1 MKIEGKKYKKIARG
15 EINIF
20 KKYFIG
26 DKLKIEKTVYLTPY
40 QSFLNSVNIDS
51 PKVELNSGKIL
62 LTINLLEPYEHL
74 KKENV
79 KEHNK
84 KNQKKNINQDNN
96 SNENYDDL
104 MSNQQFDDNLS
115 DLSISIIDESDEER
129 KGLELNQFVNDD
141 YIQKL
146 KELMAS
152 DYEKILPKDIEKLK
166 QMNEMLYSKFSELS
180 NSYNETLFALNSTNE
195 EIRQKAKKY
204 YDDYK
209 KIKKD
214 VYKGRVELKKKNK
227 ELRKEID
234 INNEDNKAL
243 LNEVEN
249 LKNETQLLKNKL
261 NIQSEEDIKNNT
273 NENND
278 INSLIEILKKL
289 NNLGYDVVSS
299 SGLNDEEKIKLKNI
313 LNLNLSDS
321 NNENSNNNENNYL
334 KNTVKYCY
342 FKTLDEKDDKVTKEL
357 KDKKI
362 NFYKYNGNLDFK
374 YSNVYYIDKYKSILE
389 TNSFKDGF
397 LIIQDASS
405 AFLIDKLYD
414 FIIKFYSDFNR
425 EIKVLDVCSA
435 PGGKII
441 SLYKLVIKN
450 YKNFYFEARD
460 ISIDKI
466 NKIKENFKRL
476 KIDDIKLEV
485 KDASKYDEKDYECYD
500 IVLCDVPCSGLGV
513 VNKKPDILLKTND
526 DKIKS
531 LSVIQ
536 KSILETS
543 KKYVKKGG
551 ILSYSTCTITREE
564 NQDIII
570 DFLHDNVNFEKIFE
584 KQIEINDDSIA
595 DGFYMCFMRKV

>member
-1 MKIEGKKYKKIARG
+1 MDKSSKNVREYSFHILSEVFLNEKLLNNEIEKIFNSFDIKEEDKSFIKKECTGVI
-15 EINIF
+15 ENLDNIDSIIN
-20 KKYFIG
+20 KYS
-26 DKLKIEKTVYLTPY
+26 KLKTNKLKKDILIVFRLATYELLYMEKVPAYATI
-40 QSFLNSVNIDS
+40 NESVNII
-51 PKVELNSGKIL
+51 K
-62 LTINLLEPYEHL
+62 H
-74 KKENV
+74 KKC
-79 KEHNK
+79 K
-84 KNQKKNINQDNN
+84 
-96 SNENYDDL
+96 
-104 MSNQQFDDNLS
+104 NLS
-115 DLSISIIDESDEER
+115 
-129 KGLELNQFVNDD
+129 GYVN
-141 YIQKL
+141 
-146 KELMAS
+146 A
-152 DYEKILPKDIEKLK
+152 
-166 QMNEMLYSKFSELS
+166 
-180 NSYNETLFALNSTNE
+180 T
-195 EIRQKAKKY
+195 
-204 YDDYK
+204 
-209 KIKKD
+209 
-214 VYKGRVELKKKNK
+214 
-227 ELRKEID
+227 
-234 INNEDNKAL
+234 
-243 LNEVEN
+243 
-249 LKNETQLLKNKL
+249 
-261 NIQSEEDIKNNT
+261 
-273 NENND
+273 
-278 INSLIEILKKL
+278 
-289 NNLGYDVVSS
+289 
-299 SGLNDEEKIKLKNI
+299 LKNI
-313 LNLNLSDS
+313 AY
-321 NNENSNNNENNYL
+321 NENSNNNENNYL

>member
-1 MKIEGKKYKKIARG
+1 MDKSSKNVREYSFHILSEVFLNEKLLNNEIEKIFNSFDIKEEDKSFIKKECTGVI
-15 EINIF
+15 ENLDNIDSIIN
-20 KKYFIG
+20 KYS
-26 DKLKIEKTVYLTPY
+26 KLKTNKLKKDILIVFRLATYELLYMEKVPAYATI
-40 QSFLNSVNIDS
+40 NESVNIIKHKKCKS
-51 PKVELNSGKIL
+51 LSG
-62 LTINLLEPYEHL
+62 Y
-74 KKENV
+74 
-79 KEHNK
+79 
-84 KNQKKNINQDNN
+84 
-96 SNENYDDL
+96 
-104 MSNQQFDDNLS
+104 
-115 DLSISIIDESDEER
+115 
-129 KGLELNQFVNDD
+129 VN
-141 YIQKL
+141 
-146 KELMAS
+146 A
-152 DYEKILPKDIEKLK
+152 
-166 QMNEMLYSKFSELS
+166 
-180 NSYNETLFALNSTNE
+180 T
-195 EIRQKAKKY
+195 
-204 YDDYK
+204 
-209 KIKKD
+209 
-214 VYKGRVELKKKNK
+214 
-227 ELRKEID
+227 
-234 INNEDNKAL
+234 
-243 LNEVEN
+243 
-249 LKNETQLLKNKL
+249 
-261 NIQSEEDIKNNT
+261 
-273 NENND
+273 
-278 INSLIEILKKL
+278 
-289 NNLGYDVVSS
+289 
-299 SGLNDEEKIKLKNI
+299 LKNI
-313 LNLNLSDS
+313 A
-321 NNENSNNNENNYL
+321 NNEKSNKNENDYL

-342 FKTLDEKDDKVTKEL
+342 FKTLDGRDYKVTKEL

-362 NFYKYNGNLDFK
+362 DFYKYNGNLDFK

-441 SLYKLVIKN
+441 SLHKLVIKN
-450 YKNFYFEARD
+450 YKNYYFEARD

-466 NKIKENFKRL
+466 NKIKENLKRL

-485 KDASKYDEKDYECYD
+485 KDASKYDEKDHECYD

-564 NQDIII
+564 NQDITI